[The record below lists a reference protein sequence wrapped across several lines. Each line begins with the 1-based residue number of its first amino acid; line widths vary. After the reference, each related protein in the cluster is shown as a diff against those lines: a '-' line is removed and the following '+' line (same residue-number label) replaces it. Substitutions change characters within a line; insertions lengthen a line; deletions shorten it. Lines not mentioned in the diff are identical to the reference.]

1 METQMTEILLI
12 RHGNTDLSTPDCF
25 SNEKNS
31 PDPSLN
37 AKGRD
42 QAERVGMR
50 LAHSGIKRILSS
62 DLKRTVQTA
71 EAIARHTGIGI
82 ELVPA
87 LREIDM
93 GRINHC
99 PWEVFRQEDPE
110 YHDRWHSHSEDLPYP
125 GGESG
130 GDVQARAMPVIAALA
145 EEGQGPVAVV
155 THGGVI
161 RALVCAALRIGQEK
175 RFYLGPPENTSITVL
190 RFDPETGRF
199 HVAVM
204 NDSGHLEF
212 DQPTSF

>member
-1 METQMTEILLI
+1 MTNCSVDILLI
-12 RHGNTDLSTPDCF
+12 RHGKTDPSTPACF
-25 SNEKNS
+25 STEKNS
-31 PDPSLN
+31 PDPCLN
-37 AKGRD
+37 AKGLE

-50 LAHSGIKRILSS
+50 LAHSGIRRILSS
-62 DLKRTVQTA
+62 DLRRTVQTA
-71 EAIARHTGIGI
+71 EAIAHHTDASI

-110 YHDRWHSHSEDLPYP
+110 YHDRWHSHCEDLPYP

-130 GDVQARAMPVIAALA
+130 GDVQARAMPVIEALA
-145 EEGQGPVAVV
+145 KNGQGSVAVV

-161 RALVCAALRIGQEK
+161 RALVCAALMIGQEK

-190 RFDPETGRF
+190 KFDPETGRF

-204 NDSGHLEF
+204 NDAGHLEKN
-212 DQPTSF
+212 